1 MRYVQDESTSEA
13 GGGLYKIIRPSNRNY
28 YVVFRHMPGKRISTG
43 TRDMS
48 EAIRFAEKYLER
60 DGLKGIGSQGMTLR
74 QYATDFFIRTDSQS
88 LRYRYSR
95 LHINR
100 EKEYWTNSQGYLDN
114 YILPGLGSKRLDSL
128 TAAGIENWLLDVQ
141 GVRFKEELSGG
152 TKGKILQCLKTILD
166 EAVRQELIPD
176 NPADK
181 AKAPRSV
188 GRVRSNRIFSL
199 YEQKLL
205 MPDDLSERI
214 KLWGSLMWASYFSV
228 LADTG
233 MRPGE
238 VMGLRVKDVYRTP
251 QGYGVV
257 AVQEVSSDGKRI
269 KARVKTSGKGMEK
282 RVALLSDSTGLLIE
296 ELVKVY
302 QITDEEECLFLKYRN
317 IKDSYIGIYT
327 ANKHMRSVLK
337 KLDLEEAT
345 QYSFRH
351 TFATFRRGNADERA
365 LALAMGHSGGS
376 VRDDY
381 DHRSAS
387 ILIGQLEKHRSQLM
401 ASEDERMEVDSIKP
415 AKKA

>member
-1 MRYVQDESTSEA
+1 
-13 GGGLYKIIRPSNRNY
+13 
-28 YVVFRHMPGKRISTG
+28 
-43 TRDMS
+43 
-48 EAIRFAEKYLER
+48 
-60 DGLKGIGSQGMTLR
+60 
-74 QYATDFFIRTDSQS
+74 
-88 LRYRYSR
+88 
-95 LHINR
+95 
-100 EKEYWTNSQGYLDN
+100 
-114 YILPGLGSKRLDSL
+114 
-128 TAAGIENWLLDVQ
+128 
-141 GVRFKEELSGG
+141 
-152 TKGKILQCLKTILD
+152 
-166 EAVRQELIPD
+166 
-176 NPADK
+176 
-181 AKAPRSV
+181 
-188 GRVRSNRIFSL
+188 
-199 YEQKLL
+199 
-205 MPDDLSERI
+205 MPDDLTERI

-302 QITDEEECLFLKYRN
+302 QITDEEECLFLKYRD
-317 IKDSYIGIYT
+317 IKDSYIGIDT
-327 ANKHMRSVLK
+327 ANKHLKGVLK
-337 KLDLEEAT
+337 KLDLEEAS

-401 ASEDERMEVDSIKP
+401 ASEEDGMEVDSIKP

>member
-1 MRYVQDESTSEA
+1 MRYVQNDSTSEA
-13 GGGLYKIIRPSNRNY
+13 GGGLYKIIQPSSRNF

-43 TRDMS
+43 TRDMP
-48 EAIRFAEKYLER
+48 EAIRFAEEYLER
-60 DGLKGIGSQGMTLR
+60 DGLKGIGSQDMTLR
-74 QYATDFFIRTDSQS
+74 QYAKDFFIRTDSQS

-141 GVRFKEELSGG
+141 GVRFKGELSGG
-152 TKGKILQCLKTILD
+152 TKGKILQCLRTILD

-181 AKAPRSV
+181 AKAPRSI

-205 MPDDLSERI
+205 MPDDLTERI

-302 QITDEEECLFLKYRN
+302 QITDEDECLFLKYRN
-317 IKDSYIGIYT
+317 IKDSYIGIDT
-327 ANKHMRSVLK
+327 ANKHLKIVLR

-401 ASEDERMEVDSIKP
+401 ASADERMEVDSIKP

>member
-1 MRYVQDESTSEA
+1 MRYVHSESTSEA
-13 GGGLYKIIRPSNRNY
+13 GGGLYKIIQPSSRNF

-48 EAIRFAEKYLER
+48 VAIRFAEKYLER
-60 DGLKGIGSQGMTLR
+60 DGLKGIGSQDMTLR
-74 QYATDFFIRTDSQS
+74 QCATDFFLRTDSLS

-100 EKEYWTNSQGYLDN
+100 EKEYWAINQGYLDN

-128 TAAGIENWLLDVQ
+128 TPAGIENWLLDVQ
-141 GVRFKEELSGG
+141 GVSVKELSGG

-181 AKAPRSV
+181 AKAPRSI
-188 GRVRSNRIFSL
+188 GGVRSSRIFSL

-205 MPDDLSERI
+205 MPDDLTDRI
-214 KLWGSLMWASYFSV
+214 NLWGSLMWASYFSV

-302 QITDEEECLFLKYRN
+302 QITDEEECLFLKYRD
-317 IKDSYIGIYT
+317 IKDSYIGIDT
-327 ANKHMRSVLK
+327 ANKHLKGVLK
-337 KLDLEEAT
+337 KLDLEEAS

-401 ASEDERMEVDSIKP
+401 ASEEDGMEVDSIKP